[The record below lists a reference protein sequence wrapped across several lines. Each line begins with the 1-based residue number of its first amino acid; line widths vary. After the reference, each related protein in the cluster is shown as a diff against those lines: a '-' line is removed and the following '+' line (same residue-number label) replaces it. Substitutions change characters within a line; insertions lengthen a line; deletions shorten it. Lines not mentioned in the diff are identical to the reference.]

1 MTKNEFNVLN
11 QFVLENLKKENPFV
25 ITTTRLFK
33 TINYDLGNRK
43 GHNSLYD
50 DFIKYCNELR
60 PPYNVKAFYRSED
73 SDDQFDIEFR
83 QL

>member
-1 MTKNEFNVLN
+1 MTRSEFNILN
-11 QFVLENLKKENPFV
+11 QFVMENLKKENPFV

-33 TINYDLGNRK
+33 VISLDLANRK

-50 DFIKYCNELR
+50 DFIKLCNELN
-60 PPYNVKAFYRSED
+60 PSYNVKAFYRSKD
-73 SDDQFDIEFR
+73 SDEQFDIEFR

>member
-1 MTKNEFNVLN
+1 MTRSEFNVLN
-11 QFVLENLKKENPFV
+11 QFLVENLKKENPFV

-33 TINYDLGNRK
+33 VINYDLANRK
-43 GHNSLYD
+43 GHNFLFD
-50 DFIKYCNELR
+50 DFIKLCNELN
-60 PPYNVKAFYRSED
+60 PSCNVKAFYRSKD

>member
-1 MTKNEFNVLN
+1 MTRSEFNVLN
-11 QFVLENLKKENPFV
+11 QFIVENLKKENPFV

-33 TINYDLGNRK
+33 VINLDLANRK

-50 DFIKYCNELR
+50 DFIKLCNELN
-60 PPYNVKAFYRSED
+60 PSYNVKAFYRSKD

>member
-1 MTKNEFNVLN
+1 MTINEFNVLN
-11 QFVLENLKKENPFV
+11 EFVLENLKKENPFV
-25 ITTTRLFK
+25 ITTSRLFK
-33 TINYDLGNRK
+33 VIGYDISLRK

-50 DFIKYCNELR
+50 ELIRFCNEVR